1 MLEHLRRSILNRK
14 LGVTLGPSATQHELV
29 EILDSNEKEDENN
42 RGVTQQLI
50 EVALKVL
57 EVTTPMLE

>member
-14 LGVTLGPSATQHELV
+14 LGVTLGPSATQHESV
-29 EILDSNEKEDENN
+29 EILDSNEKDENN